1 MVLSQ
6 DHKSEVEI
14 LQNQSGDLQKEI
26 DELKNI
32 YRTKV
37 ELLQDN
43 LNDLKKK
50 SECQILQL
58 QQELK

>member
-14 LQNQSGDLQKEI
+14 LQNQSGHLQKEI